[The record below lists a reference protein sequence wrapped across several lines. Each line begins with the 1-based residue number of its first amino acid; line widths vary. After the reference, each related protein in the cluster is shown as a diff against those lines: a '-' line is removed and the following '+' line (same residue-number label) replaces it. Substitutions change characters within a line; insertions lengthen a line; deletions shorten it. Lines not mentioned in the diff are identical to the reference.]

1 MGGLYRVGIGERVI
15 VEVCKN
21 MFRKLIISG
30 EWFEAR
36 R

>member
-1 MGGLYRVGIGERVI
+1 MGGLYGVGIGESLI
-15 VEVCKN
+15 VKVCKS

-30 EWFEAR
+30 EWFETR